1 MCNYTVEIVYF
12 LYFCWLFPP
21 AAAVAVDKVVVVDGT
36 EKIVRFQ
43 SLSRTARSL
52 LPADSYHSRVVD
64 CCCCYLDV
72 DAFFHHQRH

>member
-21 AAAVAVDKVVVVDGT
+21 AAVAVDKVVVVDGT

-43 SLSRTARSL
+43 SLWRTATV
-52 LPADSYHSRVVD
+52 AVI
-64 CCCCYLDV
+64 
-72 DAFFHHQRH
+72 